1 MAQTNRRTTQKHNN
15 DYDFQSDH
23 RRASV
28 LTNAITNI
36 GNRGTVI
43 EKSGLTGPE
52 PKPKWLFCE
61 KKFTNRFSQR
71 LVCFP
76 ESNRIYDEY
85 EPKLLKDYMKQH
97 SIVLRRCNADE
108 ADLRKYGRE
117 FERALEPLLL
127 CEVVHLHRAM
137 RIDFRTNFKFNT
149 GKIFETALD
158 DLMQRPQDWRDKNKN
173 KKDGDEKNQKPDPN
187 AHVPEQFTFQIE
199 DHLGETISKMSI
211 NKNGPKMIYVT
222 CAWCKNISFF
232 YCHGP
237 NLKVSLELNYTTE
250 RGKQKKVGKM
260 MKVGGSFFLAQK
272 VLGSKYT
279 FCRPK
284 GLELVAN
291 FDELRDST
299 DITFSVR
306 FFEVDKPLGIKTN
319 AKYAFTDLLVSNR
332 SFDEFFE
339 NESQNYDSK
348 NGIKSGSWF
357 SRLLNRNSVGFI

>member
-1 MAQTNRRTTQKHNN
+1 MATTTNRRTTQKHSN
-15 DYDFQSDH
+15 DFDFASDH

-43 EKSGLTGPE
+43 EKSEITGSG

-61 KKFTNRFSQR
+61 KKFTNRFSHR
-71 LVCFP
+71 LVSFK
-76 ESNRIYDEY
+76 ESNKVYDDY
-85 EPKLLKDYMKQH
+85 EPQLLKEYINQH

-117 FERALEPLLL
+117 FERTLEPLLL

-137 RIDFRTNFKFNT
+137 KIDFRTNFKFNT
-149 GKIFETALD
+149 GRIFETALD
-158 DLMQRPQDWRDKNKN
+158 DLMQRPQDWVDNSDKDDNNKNKN
-173 KKDGDEKNQKPDPN
+173 KVDPK

-199 DHLGETISKMSI
+199 DHLGETISKMSLY
-211 NKNGPKMIYVT
+211 KNGPKMIYVT
-222 CAWCKNISFF
+222 CAWCKNFSFF

-237 NLKVSLELNYTTE
+237 NLKVSLELSYTNE
-250 RGKQKKVGKM
+250 RGKQKKIGKI
-260 MKVGGSFFLAQK
+260 MKVGASFFLPQK
-272 VLGSKYT
+272 ILGSK
-279 FCRPK
+279 FSFDRPK
-284 GLELVAN
+284 GLEVSTN

-332 SFDEFFE
+332 SFDDFFE
-339 NESQNYDSK
+339 KERGNCDSK
-348 NGIKSGSWF
+348 NEDRKGWF
-357 SRLLNRNSVGFI
+357 SRLLSKNSVGFI